1 MPRTKGRFV
10 LIRKANLDDLPRIL
24 EIYAYARQFM
34 RNTGNPTQ
42 WKEGTP
48 VESTLRRDI
57 AAGQLYVQED
67 DGVHAVFALILGDDP
82 TYAEIDGAW
91 LSDAPYATLHR
102 VAGDGT
108 RHGVLNQAVA
118 FAKTQCGHLRI
129 DTHKDNQIMQRAI
142 AKNGFRY
149 CGVIITDDGTPRLAY
164 EWL

>member
-1 MPRTKGRFV
+1 M
-10 LIRKANLDDLPRIL
+10 IRKANLDDLPRIL
-24 EIYAYARQFM
+24 EIYACARQFM

-42 WKEGTP
+42 WK
-48 VESTLRRDI
+48 ESTLRRDI
-57 AAGQLYVQED
+57 AAGQLYVQEN

-91 LSDAPYATLHR
+91 LSDALYATLHR